1 MIVGTFKPIFL
12 IGFMASGKTTLG
24 RALQV
29 ALPGINF
36 VDLDEAIEN
45 VAGCSVAE
53 IFNSKGEEAFRQLE
67 SDTLRRVANHG
78 TIIACGGG
86 TPCRQEN
93 LDFMRSKG
101 RIVRLEASS
110 ETIVRRLLEA
120 NPDQRPLVKAYM
132 HDPEALVRKVD
143 EMIASRKVYYDSASD
158 SLDANELDTLEQVER
173 SVAKF
178 ISQFNL
184 TQ

>member
-1 MIVGTFKPIFL
+1 
-12 IGFMASGKTTLG
+12 MASGKSTLG

-29 ALPGINF
+29 ALPGVNF
-36 VDLDEAIEN
+36 VDLDDAVEDA
-45 VAGCSVAE
+45 AGCSVAE
-53 IFNSKGEEAFRQLE
+53 IFETQGEEAFRRLE
-67 SDTLRRVANHG
+67 SDTLRGVALPG
-78 TIIACGGG
+78 TIVACGGG

-93 LDFMRSKG
+93 IDFMRSVG
-101 RIVRLEASS
+101 TMVRLDASS
-110 ETIVRRLLEA
+110 DTIVRRLLEA
-120 NPDQRPLVKAYM
+120 DPNKRPLVKAYM

-143 EMIASRKVYYDSASD
+143 EMMSARKAHYDCASD
-158 SLDANELDTLEQVER
+158 SFDANELDTIEQVER